1 MALEQIIQGW
11 WLELMA
17 DRYYKK
23 YIEKLINSNPTTIT
37 IKRKV
42 EVDDGFGGTTIE
54 DIEVIET
61 VAFYDRK
68 ARREV
73 VTDYGTTYVGV
84 TVTKILAKG
93 GSDIVK
99 GDKFTVDDVEYKVL
113 FVKPYKGICKQIELE
128 VIK

>member
-1 MALEQIIQGW
+1 MAY
-11 WLELMA
+11 
-17 DRYYKK
+17 RYYKK
-23 YIEKLINSNPTTIT
+23 HIEKLINSNPTTIK

-42 EVDDGFGGTTIE
+42 EIDDGFGGTIIE

-73 VTDYGTTYVGV
+73 VTDYGITYVGV

-93 GSDIVK
+93 DADIIK

-113 FVKPYKGICKQIELE
+113 FVKSYKGICKQIELE